1 MKICAIDS
9 SGLVAGVAVSENGI
23 CVAEYDIQYKVTHS
37 QTLLPMLDEVCRRIS
52 LDLRDVD
59 AYAVAAGPGS
69 FTGLRIGIATVK
81 GLTLVND
88 KPVVAIPTLE
98 ALAYNAYGTDR
109 LICPIMDARREQ
121 VYTGI
126 YSFDR
131 FSHNITGHVSEAADS
146 ISTDGAAGVTWDNC
160 VGSSLRDRTSG
171 MTEDNYAGSSE
182 SVLRCILPQTAMS
195 FEELCSRLNEFGKP
209 VMFIG
214 DGIPVFADS
223 MSGLL
228 KIEYENAP
236 LHMNRQRAGSLAALA
251 DYYMRT
257 APEIIA
263 ETGLEGVITDGLHL
277 TPVYLRESQA
287 ERERK
292 KSESDKDEGIVPSGA
307 ADGNGQ

>member
-23 CVAEYDIQYKVTHS
+23 CAAEYDIQYKVTHS
-37 QTLLPMLDEVCRRIS
+37 QTLLPMLDEVCGRIS
-52 LDLRDVD
+52 LDLSDVD

-98 ALAYNAYGTDR
+98 ALAYNAFGTDR

-126 YSFDR
+126 YTFDR
-131 FSHNITGHVSEAADS
+131 LGHNLPGHTPD
-146 ISTDGAAGVTWDNC
+146 
-160 VGSSLRDRTSG
+160 
-171 MTEDNYAGSSE
+171 AGSSE
-182 SVLRCILPQTAMS
+182 SVLRCILSQTAMS
-195 FEELCSRLNEFGKP
+195 FGELCSRLNEFGKP
-209 VMFIG
+209 VLFIG
-214 DGIPVFADS
+214 DGIPVFAES
-223 MSGLL
+223 MSTLL
-228 KIEYENAP
+228 KTEYEKAP

-251 DYYMRT
+251 DYYLRT
-257 APEIIA
+257 AYEVIA

-292 KSESDKDEGIVPSGA
+292 KSDAG
-307 ADGNGQ
+307 

>member
-52 LDLRDVD
+52 LDVRDVD

-69 FTGLRIGIATVK
+69 FTGLRIGIASVK

-88 KPVVAIPTLE
+88 KPVIAIPTLE

-126 YSFDR
+126 YAFDR
-131 FSHNITGHVSEAADS
+131 VSQDE
-146 ISTDGAAGVTWDNC
+146 TDRSEGPVSATAEVAFT
-160 VGSSLRDRTSG
+160 
-171 MTEDNYAGSSE
+171 GSSE

-209 VMFIG
+209 VLFIG

-228 KIEYENAP
+228 KTEYENAP

-257 APEIIA
+257 APEMIA

-292 KSESDKDEGIVPSGA
+292 KTDAG
-307 ADGNGQ
+307 

>member
-52 LDLRDVD
+52 LDLGDVD

-69 FTGLRIGIATVK
+69 FTGLRIGIASVK

-88 KPVVAIPTLE
+88 KPVIAIPTLE

-126 YSFDR
+126 YAFDHISQDEMDR
-131 FSHNITGHVSEAADS
+131 SEGPVSATAEVAF
-146 ISTDGAAGVTWDNC
+146 T
-160 VGSSLRDRTSG
+160 
-171 MTEDNYAGSSE
+171 GSSE

-228 KIEYENAP
+228 KTEYENAP

-257 APEIIA
+257 APEMIA

-292 KSESDKDEGIVPSGA
+292 KSESDKDESTVTSDVV
-307 ADGNGQ
+307 DGTGQ

>member
-69 FTGLRIGIATVK
+69 FTGLRIGIASVK

-131 FSHNITGHVSEAADS
+131 FSHN
-146 ISTDGAAGVTWDNC
+146 
-160 VGSSLRDRTSG
+160 
-171 MTEDNYAGSSE
+171 SSE

-209 VMFIG
+209 VLFIG

-228 KIEYENAP
+228 KTEYENAP

-257 APEIIA
+257 APEMIA

-292 KSESDKDEGIVPSGA
+292 KSESDKDEGTVTSDVV
-307 ADGNGQ
+307 DGTGQ